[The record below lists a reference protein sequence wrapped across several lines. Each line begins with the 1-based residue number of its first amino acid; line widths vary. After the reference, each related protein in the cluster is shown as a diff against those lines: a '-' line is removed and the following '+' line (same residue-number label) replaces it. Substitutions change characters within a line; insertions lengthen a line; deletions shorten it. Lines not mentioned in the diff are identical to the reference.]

1 MKTVSLPQKPRY
13 KKTGENS
20 GKFEI
25 LGCYPGYGATLGN
38 TLRRVLLSSLGGSA
52 ATSVKIKGVSHEF
65 STIPGVMEDAIQII
79 LNLKKVRFKK
89 YSEEPLKVTLK
100 RKGEG
105 KVTAKDIE
113 CSADIEVVNPNQL
126 IATITDKKT
135 ELEME
140 INVENGLGYVPVEQ
154 QEKEDKEIGAVA
166 IDAVF
171 TPIQRVNFLV
181 ENMRVGKKTDYDKIN
196 LEITTDGSVTPQEA
210 FSQAV
215 NILVN
220 QFSAIIKVATDEK
233 REKKE
238 AEVVSEEEK
247 TIQQEV
253 DPMETEVP
261 ELKNLSTRTLNVLN
275 ANKIKK
281 IKDIIKLT
289 ESEISDLEGM
299 GAKGI
304 KEIKKA
310 IGDYGLT
317 LKQDAN

>member
-1 MKTVSLPQKPRY
+1 MKNVSLPQKPRY

-65 STIPGVMEDAIQII
+65 STIPGIMEDAIQII

-89 YSEEPLKVTLK
+89 YAEEPLKVTLK

-105 KVTAKDIE
+105 KVTAKDIK
-113 CSADIEVVNPNQL
+113 CSSDIEVVNPNQL
-126 IATITDKKT
+126 IATITDKKA
-135 ELEME
+135 ELEIE
-140 INVENGLGYVPVEQ
+140 IEVDSGLGYVPVEQ
-154 QEKEDKEIGAVA
+154 QAKEDKEIGVIA

-181 ENMRVGKKTDYDKIN
+181 ENMRVGKRTDYDKITI
-196 LEITTDGSVTPQEA
+196 EITTDGSIAPQEA
-210 FSQAV
+210 FIQAV

-220 QFSAIIKVATDEK
+220 QFSAILEIAADDKKE
-233 REKKE
+233 EKE
-238 AEVVSEEEK
+238 AEIVREEK
-247 TIQQEV
+247 VIQREA
-253 DPMETEVP
+253 DPAEIDVSG
-261 ELKNLSTRTLNVLN
+261 LKNLSTRTLNILN

-281 IKDIIKLT
+281 IKDIINLT
-289 ESEISDLEGM
+289 ENEISDLEGM